1 MPTQKTIATEVSV
14 ILGLLDTNWQSVC
27 YDKLPEELKASFS
40 EDHYR
45 QAADFY
51 KKDPFLC
58 NSLTEAGKNL
68 RLHVPELSS
77 IAKIEWKGP
86 SRLARSVISSQDI
99 LVNNIPIS
107 VKVESNVVYNLSP
120 KNMFI
125 AIPSG
130 FLPSS
135 DVGEN
140 WYIKTAYDSF
150 NRLYLIMKDA
160 LGLPYSAVSEFEE
173 KASKGERKRIQKFL
187 NLNQKGGIYDDFM
200 ATYTMMCR
208 EAAKKSAEIFNDNIS
223 LSLKE
228 HPKALHEV
236 IAKIFLRLNGIPY
249 LLVCMEKDTVSSL
262 WVPDLTTFL
271 RQYKIFDVV
280 AQADSTRKQSVVN
293 ILLRYKD
300 KNKSSENLSYHV
312 EIRWSH
318 GKFCGN
324 PEAKLYKHF
333 LWKEVPGFKVLYEI
347 KRSIKK
353 KP

>member
-14 ILGLLDTNWQSVC
+14 ILGLLNTDWKSVC
-27 YDKLPEELKASFS
+27 YDELPEELKSSFS

-45 QAADFY
+45 QAIDFY
-51 KKDPFLC
+51 GKNPSLC
-58 NSLTEAGKNL
+58 DSLTEAGRRL
-68 RLHVPELSS
+68 RLHVPELSNVT
-77 IAKIEWKGP
+77 KIEWKGP
-86 SRLARSVISSQDI
+86 SRLAHSVISSQDI

>member
-14 ILGLLDTNWQSVC
+14 ILGLLNTDWKSVC
-27 YDKLPEELKASFS
+27 YDELPEELKSSFS

-45 QAADFY
+45 QAIDFY
-51 KKDPFLC
+51 GKNPSLC
-58 NSLTEAGKNL
+58 DSLTEAGRRL
-68 RLHVPELSS
+68 RLHVPELSNVT
-77 IAKIEWKGP
+77 KIEWKGP
-86 SRLARSVISSQDI
+86 SRLAHSVISSQDI

-120 KNMFI
+120 KNMFV

-130 FLPSS
+130 FLPKP

-140 WYIKTAYDSF
+140 WYIETAYDSF
-150 NRLYLIMKDA
+150 NRLYLTLKDA
-160 LGLPYSAVSEFEE
+160 LGFSYGTVLEFEE
-173 KASKGERKRIQKFL
+173 KASKDERKRIQKFL
-187 NLNQKGGIYDDFM
+187 DSNRKNDICDDFM
-200 ATYTMMCR
+200 NAYIEMCR
-208 EAAKKSAEIFNDNIS
+208 EVARKSAEIFNDNIA

-236 IAKIFLRLNGIPY
+236 LARIFLRLNGIPY
-249 LLVCMEKDTVSSL
+249 LLVCVEKDVSLL

-271 RQYKIFDVV
+271 RQYKIFDVT
-280 AQADSTRKQSVVN
+280 ARADDTRKQSVVN
-293 ILLRYKD
+293 ILLRYRDKD
-300 KNKSSENLSYHV
+300 KNLRDLSYHV

-333 LWKEVPGFKVLYEI
+333 LWKEVFHGF
-347 KRSIKK
+347 
-353 KP
+353 

>member
-14 ILGLLDTNWQSVC
+14 ILGLLNTDWQSVC
-27 YDKLPEELKASFS
+27 YDKLPEELKTSFS

-45 QAADFY
+45 QALDFY
-51 KKDPFLC
+51 RKEPSLC
-58 NSLTEAGKNL
+58 NSLTEAGKKL
-68 RLHVPELSS
+68 KLHVPEFSD

-99 LVNNIPIS
+99 LANNIPIS

-120 KNMFI
+120 ENMFI

-130 FLPSS
+130 FLPRP
-135 DVGEN
+135 DVGGN

-150 NRLYLIMKDA
+150 NRLYLTIKDV
-160 LGLPYSAVSEFEE
+160 LGFSYDTVLEFEK
-173 KASKGERKRIQKFL
+173 KASKDERKRIQKFL
-187 NLNQKGGIYDDFM
+187 KLNQKSSIYNVFM
-200 ATYTMMCR
+200 DAYTTMCQEVAR
-208 EAAKKSAEIFNDNIS
+208 ESAHIFNDNIS

-228 HPKALHEV
+228 HPKALFEV

-249 LLVCMEKDTVSSL
+249 LLVCMEKHTVSSL

-271 RQYKIFDVV
+271 KQYKILDVV
-280 AQADSTRKQSVVN
+280 AQADSTRRQSVVN
-293 ILLRYKD
+293 ILLRYTD
-300 KNKSSENLSYHV
+300 KNKSSGDLSYHV

-333 LWKEVPGFKVLYEI
+333 LWKEVPGFKVLCEVE
-347 KRSIKK
+347 RSTRK
-353 KP
+353 

>member
-1 MPTQKTIATEVSV
+1 
-14 ILGLLDTNWQSVC
+14 
-27 YDKLPEELKASFS
+27 
-40 EDHYR
+40 
-45 QAADFY
+45 
-51 KKDPFLC
+51 
-58 NSLTEAGKNL
+58 L
-68 RLHVPELSS
+68 RLHAPEFSS

-140 WYIKTAYDSF
+140 WYIKTAYGNF
-150 NRLYLIMKDA
+150 NRLYLTIKDA
-160 LGLPYSAVSEFEE
+160 LRLPYGTVLEFEE
-173 KASKGERKRIQKFL
+173 KASKDERKQIQKFL
-187 NLNQKGGIYDDFM
+187 NLNQKSNIYDNFM
-200 ATYTMMCR
+200 NTYTTMCR
-208 EAAKKSAEIFNDNIS
+208 EVAKESAKIFNDNIS

-249 LLVCMEKDTVSSL
+249 LLVCMEKDVVSSL

-271 RQYKIFDVV
+271 KQYKIFDVA
-280 AQADSTRKQSVVN
+280 AQADNARKQSVVD
-293 ILLRYKD
+293 ILLRYID
-300 KNKSSENLSYHV
+300 KNRSSGDLSYHV

-318 GKFCGN
+318 GKFCG
-324 PEAKLYKHF
+324 K
-333 LWKEVPGFKVLYEI
+333 PG
-347 KRSIKK
+347 S
-353 KP
+353 